1 MTAISFE
8 QSLPAKPEIGPIWC
22 LVYAGKLPKY
32 IQVME
37 VFFQAGSA
45 SRTSVSTVNDS
56 GAQLIVH
63 PSGRSCTETSEGR
76 IRSGSSESF
85 CSSGPAALRTD
96 VESELTL

>member
-45 SRTSVSTVNDS
+45 SRMSVSTVNDS
-56 GAQLIVH
+56 GAQLTTH
-63 PSGRSCTETSEGR
+63 PSGRVCTERPRG
-76 IRSGSSESF
+76 G
-85 CSSGPAALRTD
+85 SGPALR
-96 VESELTL
+96 SRFAPAGRRP

>member
-1 MTAISFE
+1 MTAVSFE
-8 QSLPAKPEIGPIWC
+8 QSLPAKPEIGRIWC

-56 GAQLIVH
+56 GAQRIVH
-63 PSGRSCTETSEGR
+63 PSGRVCTGTSEGL
-76 IRSGSSESF
+76 IRSGLF
-85 CSSGPAALRTD
+85 GAVFAPVDRL
-96 VESELTL
+96 L